1 MKNAEVYVPSEK
13 VKSIDTTG
21 AGDAFNGS
29 FLYNLYQNGYERD
42 TLDTIS
48 AEELKQFVKTS
59 NNYCGKSVQRQGAI
73 ESYPD
78 AL

>member
-13 VKSIDTTG
+13 VKAVDTTG

-29 FLYNLYQNGYERD
+29 FLYYLYRNGYERD
-42 TLDTIS
+42 TLDSIS
-48 AEELKQFVKTS
+48 ADELKQFVKAS
-59 NNYCGKSVQRQGAI
+59 NNFCGKSVQRQGAI

-78 AL
+78 GI